1 MFRKISIILL
11 FALCFTANALSQE
24 TKAIAGV
31 WAGRLPC
38 ADCEYISYRLTL
50 NNDGSF
56 TEEMD
61 YYNLDRRPAVSTGKW
76 SYSAP
81 FLTLNHES
89 GAIQR
94 FETEGSVMYMLDSD
108 GKRVPKVQLEKQ
120 SFEKG
125 DSQK

>member
-31 WAGRLPC
+31 WSGRLPC
-38 ADCEYISYRLTL
+38 ADCEYINYKLTL
-50 NNDGSF
+50 NNDGAF

-61 YYNLDRRPAVSTGKW
+61 YYNLDRRPSVLTGKW

-81 FLTLNHES
+81 YLELNHES
-89 GAIQR
+89 GAAQK
-94 FETEGSVMYMLDSD
+94 FETEGSVMYMLDPD